1 LIQFPHHISIGFCVS
16 PLPSAAADSHRPVL
30 VLGTGN
36 KKKRLELEEL
46 LGPLG
51 FELRTLADF
60 PNSIE
65 VVEDGTSFA
74 ENGALKASKQ
84 AKNLGHWV
92 LGEDSGLVV
101 HALAGAPGIFSARYA
116 GQPCDDQANNR
127 KLLAELA
134 EVPLER
140 RTAHYVCSAALS
152 DPTGYI
158 LATSEGECHGR
169 IRFETAGS
177 GGFGYDPLFELPEY
191 HRTFGELGGALKS
204 IISHRARAMRKLI
217 PQLAQLLASG
227 AWH

>member
-1 LIQFPHHISIGFCVS
+1 VS
-16 PLPSAAADSHRPVL
+16 PSTSSAASSRRPVL

-51 FELRTLADF
+51 FELKTLADF

-65 VVEDGTSFA
+65 VIEDGASFA
-74 ENGALKASKQ
+74 ENGALKASEQ
-84 AKNLGHWV
+84 AKNLRQWV

-101 HALAGAPGIFSARYA
+101 DALDGAPGIFSARFA
-116 GQPCDDQANNR
+116 GEPCDDQANNR
-127 KLLAELA
+127 KLLTELA
-134 EVPLER
+134 EIPLER

-152 DPTGYI
+152 DPAGKI

-169 IRFETAGS
+169 IRLEAAGA

-204 IISHRARAMRKLI
+204 VISHRARAMRKLI
-217 PQLAQLLASG
+217 PQLASLLASG
-227 AWH
+227 QWQ